1 MIRVLTLYH
10 VTYIVFLS
18 NMKPPKNKRHDLL
31 FIGKSEKPYKLA
43 KISICPLNNI
53 HVLIQDNFTN

>member
-1 MIRVLTLYH
+1 
-10 VTYIVFLS
+10 
-18 NMKPPKNKRHDLL
+18 MKPPKNKRHDLL